1 MELFLENNF
10 MVCFKIMS
18 FLPLKMFVLGNRHP
32 WKREKFL
39 GYSTMKSMK
48 VAVMREMSLPMN
60 LHSQKLSC
68 WMVTITL
75 RMTPV

>member
-1 MELFLENNF
+1 M
-10 MVCFKIMS
+10 
-18 FLPLKMFVLGNRHP
+18 KMFVLGNKHP

-39 GYSTMKSMK
+39 GYSIMKSMK
-48 VAVMREMSLPMN
+48 AAVMKGMSLLTN